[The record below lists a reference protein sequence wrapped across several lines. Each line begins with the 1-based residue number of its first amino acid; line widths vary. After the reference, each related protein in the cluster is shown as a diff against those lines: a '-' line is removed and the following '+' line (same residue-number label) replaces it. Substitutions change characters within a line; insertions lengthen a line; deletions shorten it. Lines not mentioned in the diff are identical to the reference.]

1 MYLKRFFICTKILR
15 LKIQNKGLFR
25 IHSRIIIRH
34 SILPLLHTNSANPFF
49 GVKK

>member
-15 LKIQNKGLFR
+15 LKIQNKGLFH
-25 IHSRIIIRH
+25 IQLEIIIRY
-34 SILPLLHTNSANPFF
+34 SILPFLQTNSANRFF